1 MNSSVQSNRSITTP
15 EIEKKN
21 DEIAKR
27 LEQLRA
33 DAAFVVRIYSTS
45 IIFMISLS
53 WLIIQAIKYALQRED
68 YMNELFPN
76 GYSKPA
82 PVESKHQSELRKV
95 ISFFY

>member
-1 MNSSVQSNRSITTP
+1 MTPIIDRSSMNSSVQSNRSITTP

-45 IIFMISLS
+45 IIFMLS
-53 WLIIQAIKYALQRED
+53 VLAD
-68 YMNELFPN
+68 YPGNQVCIATRRLYE
-76 GYSKPA
+76 
-82 PVESKHQSELRKV
+82 
-95 ISFFY
+95 